1 MPGLFAVNLNII
13 RLSRPLRRSLPLRLS
28 IMQSMGE
35 PQTPLFYPVADA
47 VDGFP
52 LLVAIADA

>member
-1 MPGLFAVNLNII
+1 
-13 RLSRPLRRSLPLRLS
+13 
-28 IMQSMGE
+28 MQSMGE